1 MTDKTD
7 SVATYLLEISRT
19 KLLTANEEI
28 ELARRIQDL
37 LQLEAVCEGLKT
49 RLNRKPSSDEWA
61 KELDLSEAEL
71 SRRLTIGRKA
81 KNRIISANLR
91 LVVSIAKSYTG
102 RGLSFQ
108 DLIQEG
114 SLGLIKAAEKFNPE
128 LGYKFSTYAHYWI
141 KQAISRGIDN
151 ASRTIRLPANLS
163 QKAHAIAKKIA
174 DLYSRLG
181 QPPTEEQIAAAM
193 EITVDKLRFILE
205 STQKLTSIDRLIDN
219 DQDTTIG
226 DLIPASDKLIEER
239 ILEDFLHQD
248 LQFAIDALEDDE
260 AKVLSLRYGINDRI
274 FKTVAEVAQILNL
287 TPKMVEKIER
297 KALRKLRHPGRSQ
310 LLRAYLN

>member
-226 DLIPASDKLIEER
+226 DLIPAPDKLIEER

-287 TPKMVEKIER
+287 TPKMVEKIEK

>member
-287 TPKMVEKIER
+287 TPKMVEKIEK